1 MRLQYLEIKNNSKRC
16 PVAKENLNSKLPPFQ
31 EERVLK
37 SRSLRTTLQPLKEDI
52 EEEEEEATRIEEDI
66 KKKSKTSFRIMNKCK
81 RNLMSLNGFT
91 NGNDVKDYN
100 IATDS
105 SKTIINVIPE
115 TKPNELVDDDEED
128 IVLEGD
134 IGAINSLQL
143 NLFSNRQPDNL
154 ANLSNKDRDHVKITK
169 LLLDDKQKNE
179 LKKHL
184 KIASESTATL
194 EESCCSEITTQSSS
208 TISNLNSNTNIQIA
222 ASPSVMRDRYYKL
235 LREQVFPYLHRSIG
249 TSTKIIANKPTEN
262 NFVNDV
268 LY

>member
-1 MRLQYLEIKNNSKRC
+1 
-16 PVAKENLNSKLPPFQ
+16 
-31 EERVLK
+31 
-37 SRSLRTTLQPLKEDI
+37 
-52 EEEEEEATRIEEDI
+52 
-66 KKKSKTSFRIMNKCK
+66 MNKCK

-194 EESCCSEITTQSSS
+194 EESSCSEITTQSSS
-208 TISNLNSNTNIQIA
+208 TISNLNSNTNMQIA